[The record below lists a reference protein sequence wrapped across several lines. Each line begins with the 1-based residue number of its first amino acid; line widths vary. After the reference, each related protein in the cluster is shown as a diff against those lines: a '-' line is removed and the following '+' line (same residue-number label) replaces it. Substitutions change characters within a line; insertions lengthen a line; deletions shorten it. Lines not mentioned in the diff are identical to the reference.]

1 MSLYAAEAHSR
12 TDREE
17 ILLSRLFG
25 TLDILDRETYLADL
39 MKRSGIEVPPAEYP
53 SVQIQFWPEIGACS
67 PDVVVEGES
76 FLIYVVGACRDQ
88 VDRERLNLLADGG
101 WKLSPRFHL
110 LVITDG
116 DEAPP
121 EIDQINDAI
130 PAHRE
135 APLRWLGWA
144 AIYLSLYNRLKEA
157 PDESPARGV
166 AGDLLGLLAAEG
178 RAPFVGFE
186 TTVLNEYREV
196 LPVYDTLHGSVGL
209 LLSDMDTRLQGE
221 GIRRISPHR
230 DAAADGT
237 GPAPRSFI
245 AEYVDETWDPSI
257 VSVGGLFLDIDYLT
271 GEVRTGFRFN
281 LAEPS
286 ARALLVEGRSRIAE
300 VFRKNEEVLI
310 RITGEKGEKEPGRD
324 TSLLALLETQDGAG
338 RIEGV
343 EILSIFDGT
352 RDDLVPLA
360 VQSLTAFRN
369 MAISIPLLPIHRV
382 NGESPFVVA
391 GQ

>member
-25 TLDILDRETYLADL
+25 TLDILDREIYLADL
-39 MKRSGIEVPPAEYP
+39 MKKAGIEVPPAEYP

-76 FLIYVVGACRDQ
+76 FLIYVVGARRDRF
-88 VDRERLNLLADGG
+88 DREKLNLLADGG

-116 DEAPP
+116 EEAPP
-121 EIDQINDAI
+121 EIDQMNDAI
-130 PAHRE
+130 PTHRE
-135 APLRWLGWA
+135 APLRWLGWPS
-144 AIYLSLYNRLKEA
+144 IYLSLYNRLKES
-157 PDESPARGV
+157 PDPSPARGV
-166 AGDLLGLLAAEG
+166 AEDLLGLLAAEG

-186 TTVLNEYREV
+186 PTALREYREV
-196 LPVYDTLHGSVGL
+196 IPVYDRLHASVGL
-209 LLSDMDTRLQGE
+209 LLSDLDTRLQGE

-230 DAAADGT
+230 NAAADRT
-237 GPAPRSFI
+237 GPAPRSFL
-245 AEYVDETWDPSI
+245 AEYADETWDPSI
-257 VSVGGLFLDIDYLT
+257 VSVGELFLDVDCLS
-271 GEVRTGFRFN
+271 GEVRTGFRCN

-286 ARALLVEGRSRIAE
+286 ARALLVEGRNRIAD
-300 VFRKNEEVLI
+300 VFRENEEVLI
-310 RITGEKGEKEPGRD
+310 RITGEKEEKEPGRD
-324 TSLLALLETQDGAG
+324 TSLLALLETQNGAG
-338 RIEGV
+338 WIEGV
-343 EILSIFDGT
+343 EILSIHDGT

-360 VQSLTAFRN
+360 VQSLTAFRDI
-369 MAISIPLLPIHRV
+369 ALSIPLLPIHRV